1 MVVAMAIAALCS
13 CAAEGRTALVVANG
27 PPSGALSTKPTS
39 KPGRSSIAPTTIAGG
54 ADDTEVLTVPAL
66 DGSTQSATDATD
78 ATNAPGGTASA
89 AGGKASAAPAP
100 GAPTTAGVPQSVSP
114 TAAPGEGPT
123 QAKRSFE
130 RFGYVLTDAESS
142 CVAGAIDAG
151 VLASLDR
158 SDLDVP
164 TDKQLVAAVT
174 ALATCEP
181 TSYVNYQVQALVGS
195 YGVSADQGR
204 CVTKAADR
212 LAVSDANIAAVML
225 DDWTVLGSPSR
236 EHLLAAVMSCVDQV
250 TAKTIVTT

>member
-1 MVVAMAIAALCS
+1 MFVTVAVAALCG
-13 CAAEGRTALVVANG
+13 CAATGRTASVIGNG
-27 PPSGALSTKPTS
+27 PPSGAASVQPTN
-39 KPGRSSIAPTTIAGG
+39 KAGGGGAAPTTTVSG
-54 ADDTEVLTVPAL
+54 AEDTEVFTVPSL
-66 DGSTQSATDATD
+66 DGSTPSATDATNGAA
-78 ATNAPGGTASA
+78 ATTPSADGKPASA
-89 AGGKASAAPAP
+89 SGPAGP
-100 GAPTTAGVPQSVSP
+100 PTTAAVAQSVSP

-130 RFGYVLTDAESS
+130 RFGYVLTDAEAS
-142 CVAGAIDAG
+142 CVAGSIDAG
-151 VLASLDR
+151 VLAGLDR

-164 TDKQLVAAVT
+164 TDQQLVAAVT

-181 TSYVNYQVQALVGS
+181 TSYMNYQVQALVGS

-212 LAVSDANIAAVML
+212 LAVSDTNIAAVML